1 MTTDKIYVNMHTTSP
16 GGLAALLGQIRKTM
30 KGQGALEEQIAAV
43 QKEILEQFNIE
54 LPDIFC
60 NTATSDKNNDYYVR
74 DFLSEH
80 KIIDEP
86 AAKIYAEYKLWCQ
99 QEKTV
104 FFEQIA
110 SRAMFSRL
118 IRKYLGL
125 ITKVCYDQVTG
136 NAIRI
141 FKEEG

>member
-43 QKEILEQFNIE
+43 QKDILEQFDIE
-54 LPDIFC
+54 LLDVFC
-60 NTATSDKNNDYYVR
+60 NTAVSDKNNDYYVR
-74 DFLSEH
+74 DFCMNA

-86 AAKIYAEYKLWCQ
+86 AAKVYAEYKQWCQ
-99 QEKTV
+99 REKNV

-110 SRAMFSRL
+110 SRTMFSRL
-118 IRKYLGL
+118 VRKYLGL
-125 ITKVCYDQVTG
+125 VTKVCYDQVTG

-141 FKEEG
+141 FKEGE